1 MIMLS
6 NFSFDVLRYV
16 RFKLNIWVTEQTAL
30 TERCSPFGWNQTEE
44 EGYGYNHGV
53 NV

>member
-6 NFSFDVLRYV
+6 NFLFDELHYV
-16 RFKLNIWVTEQTAL
+16 RFKLNIRVTELMAL
-30 TERCSPFGWNQTEE
+30 TEYCPFGWNQTED
-44 EGYGYNHGV
+44 EGYGYSHVV